1 MHRLSV
7 NDFRLWVHLGHTE
20 EEKFNRQPVSFTIEL
35 DFKKPPKATVTDEL
49 DDTVCYFD
57 ITAGIRALC
66 EKKRFNLVEYL
77 ASEIYKSVEKTLKA
91 KKMQSNIAGV
101 KITVLK
107 LAPPVPDV
115 HGGAAYIY
123 SRP

>member
-1 MHRLSV
+1 MHKLAI
-7 NDFRLWVHLGHTE
+7 NDFRLWIHLGHTE

-35 DFKKPPKATVTDEL
+35 EFKTPPKACVTDEL

-57 ITAGIRALC
+57 LTNGIRTLC

-77 ASEIYKSVEKTLKA
+77 AAEVYKSVEKTLKA
-91 KKMQSNIAGV
+91 KKMMP
-101 KITVLK
+101 KIGAVRVTVLK

-115 HGGAAYIY
+115 QGGAVYTY
-123 SRP
+123 CYP